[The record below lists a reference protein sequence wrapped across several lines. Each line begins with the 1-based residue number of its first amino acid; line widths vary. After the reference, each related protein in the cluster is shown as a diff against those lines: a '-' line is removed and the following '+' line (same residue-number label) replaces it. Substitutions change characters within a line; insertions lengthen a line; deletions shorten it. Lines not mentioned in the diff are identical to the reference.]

1 MIPRYLPVH
10 EELDMPQETVL
21 TIAAV
26 ITAMGVIIG
35 SVIAT
40 YRIVNRIS
48 SAIGVDDSGRTL
60 SERLDRVEHQL
71 WPNGGSSLADRVN
84 EIHTDTAANTSKLDL
99 IQDLLSAAASAT
111 AAQIADSE
119 VPVPIKRRKK
129 VS

>member
-1 MIPRYLPVH
+1 MITRYLPAH

-26 ITAMGVIIG
+26 ITAMGVIVG

-48 SAIGVDDSGRTL
+48 SAIGVDDKGRTL
-60 SERLDRVEHQL
+60 SDRLDRVEHQL

-119 VPVPIKRRKK
+119 TPVPIKRRKK

>member
-1 MIPRYLPVH
+1 MITRYLPAH

-26 ITAMGVIIG
+26 ITAMGVIVG

-48 SAIGVDDSGRTL
+48 SAIGVDGSGRTL

-119 VPVPIKRRKK
+119 TPVPIKRRKK

>member
-10 EELDMPQETVL
+10 KEPDMPQETVL

-26 ITAMGVIIG
+26 ITAMGVIVG

-48 SAIGVDDSGRTL
+48 SAIGVDDKGRTL

-84 EIHTDTAANTSKLDL
+84 QIHTDTAANTSKLDL

-111 AAQIADSE
+111 AAQVADSDA
-119 VPVPIKRRKK
+119 PVSIKRRKK

>member
-1 MIPRYLPVH
+1 MITRYLPAH
-10 EELDMPQETVL
+10 KELDMPQETVL

-26 ITAMGVIIG
+26 ITAMGVIVG

-40 YRIVNRIS
+40 YRIVSRIS
-48 SAIGVDDSGRTL
+48 SAIGVDDKGRTL
-60 SERLDRVEHQL
+60 SDRLDRVEHQL

-119 VPVPIKRRKK
+119 TPVPIKRRKK